1 MSRILRQGLG
11 YCWSVTLPE
20 YRRRG
25 FFHLL
30 LWKTVVINAKT

>member
-11 YCWSVTLPE
+11 YYWSVTLPE

-25 FFHLL
+25 FFTSF
-30 LWKTVVINAKT
+30 WGKAS